1 MPARIGDRPLS
12 NAERQKR
19 QRQRLRE
26 RLEAT
31 EEAVRFVMTLRPG
44 SVHAMDAQ
52 PLKALQRRLEAL
64 R

>member
-1 MPARIGDRPLS
+1 MPARIGEVAMN

-31 EEAVRFVMTLRPG
+31 EEAVRFVLRLRPG
-44 SVHAMDAQ
+44 YVHAEA
-52 PLKALQRRLEAL
+52 LTALQRRLEAL